1 MLHTMRKILVL
12 IFLWFSTPALAQKV
26 MELDQRKT
34 IQVNGEVLPNGF
46 SLGINSAQI
55 QTMDLTGDGKEE
67 WVVWDINSRQLQV
80 FEKIGE
86 QFRIRPE
93 LSYFFPSEI
102 SGFLLLVDFDRDGK
116 KDLFTS
122 TPLGIRAYRNTA
134 SGAQISWTLAQNFLR
149 LEGANN
155 IPANN
160 LDTPLLQD
168 LDGDGDL
175 DLLLF
180 NFAVGDYL
188 EYYRN
193 TSVERKGTP
202 DIDGFAFPVRHWGN
216 FEFCA
221 CNQISFGL
229 TCDGRTLATPAA
241 PLDQARVQHAGGHS
255 LLYRDFT
262 GDGIPDLLL
271 GREEC
276 STLYFLPNSGST
288 VSPRF
293 TSFSNQVPGFGSLPV
308 FPRFHV
314 GQFLDESLVVSLN
327 TNETAA
333 LFGID
338 FSQSIVKLEK
348 ATGIPRAI
356 LQNQVLD
363 LGENTRPFFSG
374 TAFSGE
380 LLLTA
385 NAKKGEKIVGQAF
398 RFRYSGSQF
407 ELLDSDYL
415 GLAALELLDI
425 SLLEFSSSSKEVVL
439 FATGTRRSST
449 GIPTPV
455 LLRKEGASWVE
466 FSLSGLSLQLG
477 DQLLFF
483 SFQGKDELLVAS
495 STGTL
500 TRYEVDL
507 VAKKAVRKTANFL
520 GFQDN
525 PANRN
530 LSIAIGQGERPNLYS
545 VDQSGRIFLTT
556 DFLNAPVRE
565 EVLVRIQN
573 QDVPLRLGRSN
584 WLAAVKST
592 LGEEED
598 LILGTRGGGLVYLS
612 AVTTD
617 GDGEAEFLV
626 SSFPNP
632 SSGSFQIVSNLPAT
646 GRLVSSLGQVLLPE
660 IVLSARRPVFLDIP
674 NLAPGIYFLQLQT
687 KDMQTV
693 VQKILVK

>member
-1 MLHTMRKILVL
+1 MRKILVL
-12 IFLWFSTPALAQKV
+12 IFLWFSTPALAQKIV
-26 MELDQRKT
+26 ELDQRKT
-34 IQVNGEVLPNGF
+34 IQVNGQVLPNGF

-80 FEKIGE
+80 FEKTGE

-102 SGFLLLVDFDRDGK
+102 SGFLLLIDFDQDGK

-122 TPLGIRAYRNTA
+122 TPLGIRAYRNTT
-134 SGAQISWTLAQNFLR
+134 SGAQISWVLAQNFLR

-193 TSVERKGTP
+193 TSVERKGIP

-229 TCDGRTLATPAA
+229 TCDGRSLAVPPAN
-241 PLDQARVQHAGGHS
+241 PDQARIQHAGGHS
-255 LLYRDFT
+255 ILYRDFT

-276 STLYFLPNSGST
+276 STLYFLPNLGSA

-308 FPRFHV
+308 FPRFHL
-314 GQFLDESLVVSLN
+314 GQFLEESLVVSLN

-333 LFGID
+333 PFGID

-348 ATGIPRAI
+348 ATGIPRAF

-385 NAKKGEKIVGQAF
+385 NAKKGDKIIGQAF

-415 GLAALELLDI
+415 GLSALELLDL
-425 SLLEFSSSSKEVVL
+425 SLLEFSSSSKEVFV
-439 FATGTRRSST
+439 FATGTRRSGT
-449 GIPTPV
+449 GIPTSV

-483 SFQGKDELLVAS
+483 SYQGKDELFVAS

-507 VAKKAVRKTANFL
+507 AAKKAVRRTVNFL

-530 LSIAIGQGERPNLYS
+530 LSIAIGQGKRPNLYS
-545 VDQSGRIFLTT
+545 VDQSGRIFRTT
-556 DFLNAPVRE
+556 DFLNTAVRE

-573 QDVPLRLGRSN
+573 QDVPLRLGRST
-584 WLAAVKST
+584 WLASVKST

-598 LILGTRGGGLVYLS
+598 LILGTRGGGLIYLS
-612 AVTTD
+612 AIASE
-617 GDGEAEFLV
+617 GDADAEFLV

-632 SSGSFQIVSNLPAT
+632 TSGSFQVVSSLPAT
-646 GRLVSSLGQVLLPE
+646 ARLVSSLGQVILQDVVIP
-660 IVLSARRPVFLDIP
+660 ARQAVRIDAGT
-674 NLAPGIYFLQLQT
+674 LAPGLYFLQLVSADQR
-687 KDMQTV
+687 MLLR
-693 VQKILVK
+693 KIWVN

>member
-1 MLHTMRKILVL
+1 MRHTMRKILVL

-34 IQVNGEVLPNGF
+34 IQVNGQVLPNGF

-80 FEKIGE
+80 FEKVGE

-93 LSYFFPSEI
+93 LSYFFPSDV
-102 SGFLLLVDFDRDGK
+102 SGFLVLADYDRDGK

-122 TPLGIRAYRNTA
+122 TALGVKAYRNNS
-134 SGAQISWTLAQNFLR
+134 SGSQISWALAQNFLR

-155 IPANN
+155 ISANN

-193 TSVERKGTP
+193 TSVERKGIP

-216 FEFCA
+216 FEFCG
-221 CNQISFGL
+221 CGQISFGL
-229 TCDGRTLATPAA
+229 TCDGRSLATPEL
-241 PLDQARVQHAGGHS
+241 PFDQARIQHAGGHS

-262 GDGIPDLLL
+262 GDGIPDLVL

-276 STLYFLPNSGST
+276 STLYFLPNSGT
-288 VSPRF
+288 AVSPRF

-333 LFGID
+333 PFAID
-338 FSQSIVKLEK
+338 FAQAVVRLERGSGK
-348 ATGIPRAI
+348 PLPI
-356 LQNQVLD
+356 LQDQVFD

-374 TAFSGE
+374 TSFSGE
-380 LLLTA
+380 LLVTA
-385 NAKKGEKIVGQAF
+385 NGKKGSKIVGQAY
-398 RFRYSGSQF
+398 RMRYTGAQL
-407 ELLDSDYL
+407 EVMEEDYL
-415 GLAALELLDI
+415 GLSELNLLDL
-425 SLLEFSSSSKEVVL
+425 SLLDYTSVSKGNYFL
-439 FATGTRRSST
+439 MLGTRTSNAGVPS
-449 GIPTPV
+449 PV
-455 LLRKEGASWVE
+455 LLKRVGTLWEE
-466 FSLSGLSLQLG
+466 FTLAGLSLRLG
-477 DQLLFF
+477 DQLCLFGH
-483 SFQGKDELLVAS
+483 QGKDQLLVAAQNGS
-495 STGTL
+495 L
-500 TRYEVDL
+500 THYELDL
-507 VAKKAVRKTANFL
+507 TARSARLLASNFL
-520 GFQDN
+520 GLQDN

-530 LSIAIGQGERPNLYS
+530 LSIAVRSGDQPELYT
-545 VDQSGRIFLTT
+545 VDQTGRIYRIR
-556 DFLNAPVRE
+556 DFLNVPVRE

-573 QDVPLRLGRSN
+573 QEVPMRLGRSN
-584 WLAAVKST
+584 WLAVANSS
-592 LGEEED
+592 LGEEDD
-598 LILGTRGGGLVYLS
+598 LFLGTRGGGLLYLS
-612 AVTTD
+612 AASSGGSETGEFRVTTY
-617 GDGEAEFLV
+617 
-626 SSFPNP
+626 PNP
-632 SSGSFQIVSNLPAT
+632 SSGPFQVVSSLPAT
-646 GRLVSSLGQVLLPE
+646 GRLISPLGQVLISEVVLPARQA
-660 IVLSARRPVFLDIP
+660 VLVDVPD
-674 NLAPGIYFLQLQT
+674 LAPGIYFLQLQSED
-687 KDMQTV
+687 KQV
-693 VQKILVK
+693 VVKKIWVK